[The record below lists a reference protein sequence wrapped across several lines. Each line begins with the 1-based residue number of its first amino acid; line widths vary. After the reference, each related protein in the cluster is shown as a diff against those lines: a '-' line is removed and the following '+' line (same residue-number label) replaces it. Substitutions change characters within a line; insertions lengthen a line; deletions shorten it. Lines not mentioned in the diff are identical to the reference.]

1 VCIASTTPYRLYSS
15 SAWSNTIQAFKDL
28 TFSFIEEFTTLFLK
42 DNTPDALLDHNDKN
56 PIQAFSNIIYGL
68 TLAIDSIE
76 LQKLQIMRNANHHH
90 RQMLGTTTPLPTDHN
105 NSRIEKRLS
114 TINQYTCS
122 PTINYT
128 FQKTSVTA
136 NFPQTTTLTELI
148 IRWNLSHNIH
158 SQILDKYWTLDTIQQ
173 LALDLQQ
180 LHEQSMTSLDHPTLD
195 RRIPDTLHQIF
206 DIECQL
212 NTTPIHS
219 AFINFTT
226 MDNNLHLRFNG
237 MIDPQPETK
246 TMYLEEIADP
256 TISMT
261 ILNDTIKIL
270 NNAQKE
276 TNIIMAL
283 AHQNGWQSDPEARL
297 IPKHPNIHLIATIPA
312 NTVKYIT
319 HRHDGNPLRSKK
331 RIPHEI
337 NIWLLHTTHTSIKHN
352 LKREHYFSKLK
363 TLKSKTIHN
372 LHHPISK
379 WLHYL
384 YPSTDHPAP
393 TPGRLV
399 KSIECTLKTTARH
412 MQQSLNT
419 EHADEIW
426 TMASQWSKERH
437 FMHLLWKHTRE
448 RLLAAH
454 IS

>member
-1 VCIASTTPYRLYSS
+1 
-15 SAWSNTIQAFKDL
+15 
-28 TFSFIEEFTTLFLK
+28 
-42 DNTPDALLDHNDKN
+42 
-56 PIQAFSNIIYGL
+56 
-68 TLAIDSIE
+68 
-76 LQKLQIMRNANHHH
+76 
-90 RQMLGTTTPLPTDHN
+90 MLGTTTPLPTDHN

-372 LHHPISK
+372 LRIHPIFDFSQSRRPYCTNK
-379 WLHYL
+379 DSRELDSILLQRKQILDHKPIDWTRYHTQTANALKLLPNIATRNHNLTRILDTTEIDIHSLDEAYYTKNAWIYNVINIEDFSSMSYIGQTGMHRQRIRDRHRSWQELERAPLQRLQDHIQEALSQNRKEKKKTSTL
-384 YPSTDHPAP
+384 Y
-393 TPGRLV
+393 
-399 KSIECTLKTTARH
+399 KH
-412 MQQSLNT
+412 MKKDPHN
-419 EHADEIW
+419 
-426 TMASQWSKERH
+426 
-437 FMHLLWKHTRE
+437 
-448 RLLAAH
+448 
-454 IS
+454 